1 MRQLL
6 CLAAAAL
13 LSACAQQ
20 APVKLYSGAEQPTSQ
35 VLVVEMPNTLEVL
48 NINGQPAPEAN
59 RMVGNSLRQLELQP
73 GKYRINAYFENGY
86 DVGGGLSHE
95 IVRTRSATFL
105 VDGQAGDVWRLE
117 IDEPSNLR
125 EAEAMEDDFSGY
137 AVNTRTGERVAS
149 EPGPR
154 YVSMLGQMFGGGS
167 VVATQD
173 TGIAPLGAAPQ
184 AQAGAAAPLAVP
196 APSQAAAPAQT
207 LPHDASTLATLKQIY
222 LMLSPEGRD
231 AFLEWA
237 AQ

>member
-20 APVKLYSGAEQPTSQ
+20 APVKLYSGAEQPASQ

-59 RMVGNSLRQLELQP
+59 RMVGNNLRQLELQP

-95 IVRTRSATFL
+95 IVRTRSATFTI
-105 VDGQAGDVWRLE
+105 DGQAGELWRIE
-117 IDEPSNLR
+117 FDEPGNLKQAQ
-125 EAEAMEDDFSGY
+125 EMENNFEGV
-137 AVNTRTGERVAS
+137 AVNTRTGERVVS

-154 YVSMLGQMFGGGS
+154 YVSLLGEMFGSGTM
-167 VVATQD
+167 VATRD
-173 TGIAPLGAAPQ
+173 HGIAPIGAAPQ
-184 AQAGAAAPLAVP
+184 ATAQVPMAVP
-196 APSQAAAPAQT
+196 TPSQAAAPAQT

-222 LMLSPEGRD
+222 LMLSPESRD

>member
-20 APVKLYSGAEQPTSQ
+20 APVKLYSGAEQPASQ

-59 RMVGNSLRQLELQP
+59 R
-73 GKYRINAYFENGY
+73 
-86 DVGGGLSHE
+86 
-95 IVRTRSATFL
+95 
-105 VDGQAGDVWRLE
+105 DGQAGEVWRIE
-117 IDEPSNLR
+117 FDEPGNLKQAQ
-125 EAEAMEDDFSGY
+125 EMENNFEGV
-137 AVNTRTGERVAS
+137 AVNTRTGERVVS

-154 YVSMLGQMFGGGS
+154 YVSLLGEMFGSGTM
-167 VVATQD
+167 VATRD
-173 TGIAPLGAAPQ
+173 HGIAPIGAAPQ
-184 AQAGAAAPLAVP
+184 ATAQVPMAVP
-196 APSQAAAPAQT
+196 TPSQAAAPAQT

-222 LMLSPEGRD
+222 LMLSPESRD

>member
-6 CLAAAAL
+6 CLVAAAL

-20 APVKLYSGAEQPTSQ
+20 APVKLYSGAEQPASQ

-59 RMVGNSLRQLELQP
+59 RMVGNNLRQLELQP

-95 IVRTRSATFL
+95 IVRTRSATFT
-105 VDGQAGDVWRLE
+105 VDGKAGDVWRLE
-117 IDEPSNLR
+117 FDEPNSLKQAQ
-125 EAEAMEDDFSGY
+125 EMEDGFEGY

-154 YVSMLGQMFGGGS
+154 YVSVLGQMFGGGS
-167 VVATQD
+167 VVAQER
-173 TGIAPLGAAPQ
+173 GIAPI
-184 AQAGAAAPLAVP
+184 GAAAQTGAQMPMAVP
-196 APSQAAAPAQT
+196 SPSQAATPAQT

-222 LMLSPEGRD
+222 LMLSPESRD